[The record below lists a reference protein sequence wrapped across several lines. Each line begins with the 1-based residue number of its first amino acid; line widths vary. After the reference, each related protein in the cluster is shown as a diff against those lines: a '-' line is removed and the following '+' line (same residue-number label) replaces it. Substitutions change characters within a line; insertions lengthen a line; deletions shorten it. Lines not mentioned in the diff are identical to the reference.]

1 MPRQSLLQLEKPR
14 RRSSEIPRL
23 PLRIALVLPAQV
35 IMLLVVA
42 VPTLIVLWLSL
53 TDWQPTDNIPWF
65 KAEFAWFWNFYD
77 LLFDERFVSAVL
89 QNAFCRGCLLFRLN
103 YVWRW
108 SWRCCFL
115 DEWPWR
121 KIAVSVIILPMMV
134 VPVDAAN
141 SFFMLF
147 GDHGPVNELLS
158 SGAPSTGSNMRGWRI
173 LTGLCCRS
181 SWRRSGSGLR

>member
-1 MPRQSLLQLEKPR
+1 V
-14 RRSSEIPRL
+14 
-23 PLRIALVLPAQV
+23 VLPAQV

-53 TDWQPTDNIPWF
+53 TDWQPTDNVPWV

-77 LLFDERFVSAVL
+77 LLFDDRFVGAVL
-89 QNAFCRGCLLFRLN
+89 RTLFVVAACVSVELCLAVVLALL
-103 YVWRW
+103 
-108 SWRCCFL
+108 FL

-121 KIAVSVIILPMMV
+121 KIAVSVIILPMVV

-147 GDHGPVNELLS
+147 RDHGPVNELISLVIDLLFR
-158 SGAPSTGSNMRGWRI
+158 GPDSNTPFEKASLWN
-173 LTGLCCRS
+173 T
-181 SWRRSGSGLR
+181 

>member
-1 MPRQSLLQLEKPR
+1 M
-14 RRSSEIPRL
+14 
-23 PLRIALVLPAQV
+23 
-35 IMLLVVA
+35 
-42 VPTLIVLWLSL
+42 LWLSL
-53 TDWQPTDNIPWF
+53 TDWQPTDNVPWF

-77 LLFDERFVSAVL
+77 LVFDERFVSAVL
-89 QNAFCRGCLLFRLN
+89 RTLFVVAVCVSVELCLAVVLALL
-103 YVWRW
+103 
-108 SWRCCFL
+108 FL

-158 SGAPSTGSNMRGWRI
+158 WV
-173 LTGLCCRS
+173 L
-181 SWRRSGSGLR
+181 